1 MNSFFFTWFYPLA
14 MDKIIVSHQKKQKK
28 QKQHSKPFLSLTFL
42 CSMPWA
48 ELCILTNLKTVDGS
62 LRCLYNSTCTAEAMT
77 DGSTCGTKAIW
88 TDGWRDEWTDRWM
101 EGWRKVD
108 RDDKWAEDECC
119 SPSHTKNTWL
129 SKPSRWQHNL
139 STDSGSVLHPMD
151 SCNSSMVMSHH
162 GLVHHLRDFFVANVL
177 RFCGPLQWGQ
187 DGCAVCK
194 NCQWRLA

>member
-1 MNSFFFTWFYPLA
+1 
-14 MDKIIVSHQKKQKK
+14 MDKIIVCHQTKNNKTTTFK
-28 QKQHSKPFLSLTFL
+28 SFSFLWHFSAPCPAQNCAFQPIWKL
-42 CSMPWA
+42 
-48 ELCILTNLKTVDGS
+48 VDGS
-62 LRCLYNSTCTAEAMT
+62 LRCLYKNTCTAEAMT

-139 STDSGSVLHPMD
+139 STDSGSVLHPMG

-162 GLVHHLRDFFVANVL
+162 GLGHHLRDFFVANVL
-177 RFCGPLQWGQ
+177 RFSGPLQWGQ
-187 DGCAVCK
+187 DGCAVSK
-194 NCQWRLA
+194 NCQWALA